1 MGGGPALAE
10 LWELTRQVL
19 GWDLAH
25 PGGEEST
32 DLAAASCRGALH
44 RHWLVLPA
52 ASAERLAAAHGVA
65 EVVGCAPG
73 DDPALLARPG
83 GWDLI
88 LGEGLPAMTLEP
100 ARLAPLLSP
109 GGWLSLH
116 TFCMHADP
124 GVARREALSG
134 HLGAPVRR
142 PEEWLELLRLA
153 GLEAVTAADVSW
165 VLADT
170 ERRVRRLLTP
180 WRLARLAAAV
190 AARYG
195 WEATGRLRAAWQAP
209 GERGFALLGYFIL
222 TGRRP
227 EGFFPAKVP

>member
-1 MGGGPALAE
+1 MGDGPALAE
-10 LWELTRQVL
+10 LWELMRQVL

-25 PGGEEST
+25 PGGEELT
-32 DLAAASCRGALH
+32 DLTAASCRGAS
-44 RHWLVLPA
+44 RRRWLVVPA
-52 ASAERLAAAHGVA
+52 ASAERLAAVHGVA

-73 DDPALLARPG
+73 EDPALLARPG

-100 ARLAPLLSP
+100 ARMAPLLGP

-116 TFCMHADP
+116 TFCLPADP
-124 GVARREALSG
+124 GAAHREALRSR
-134 HLGAPVRR
+134 LGAPVRR

-165 VLADT
+165 VLTDT
-170 ERRVRRLLTP
+170 ERRVRRFLTP

-195 WEATGRLRAAWQAP
+195 WEAIGRLRAAWQTP
-209 GERGFALLGYFIL
+209 GEGGLALLGYCIV

-227 EGFFPAKVP
+227 EGFSLAKAP